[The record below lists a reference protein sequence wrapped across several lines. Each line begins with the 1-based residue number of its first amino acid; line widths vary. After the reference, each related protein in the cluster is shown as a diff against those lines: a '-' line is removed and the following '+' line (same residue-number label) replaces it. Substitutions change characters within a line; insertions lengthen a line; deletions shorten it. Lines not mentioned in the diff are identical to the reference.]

1 LKKCNNISI
10 RYIRTYSVRSS
21 VIIFR
26 FSDPLFLI
34 FQQPLYFYWYDTM
47 NQRIL
52 HLLFLAVVL
61 GFLFPFSAIS
71 QSGDTG
77 ESEISTAK
85 IVLVQAVMCEDLQER
100 IPQNPTTVFSIE
112 RRKAICFT
120 SFDPVPEKT
129 IIYHQWFHRDQTSA
143 KMQLTLKP
151 PRWSTYSSIQLRAED
166 IGPWRVEIS
175 DSQGHILD
183 ALRFS
188 ITE

>member
-1 LKKCNNISI
+1 MI
-10 RYIRTYSVRSS
+10 
-21 VIIFR
+21 
-26 FSDPLFLI
+26 
-34 FQQPLYFYWYDTM
+34 
-47 NQRIL
+47 QRIL
-52 HLLFLAVVL
+52 HLLLLAVIL
-61 GFLFPFSAIS
+61 SFLFSDSVTA

-77 ESEISTAK
+77 ASKTSTGN
-85 IVLVQAVMCEDLQER
+85 ILLVQAVMCEDMLELVPR
-100 IPQNPTTVFSIE
+100 NPTTVFSIE

-143 KMQLTLKP
+143 KIKLTLKS
-151 PRWSTYSSIQLRAED
+151 PRWSTYSSIQFRAED

-183 ALRFS
+183 VLRFS